1 MKVASVARLSTS
13 HCIVEG
19 TLIIDLG
26 TRMRV
31 LSSAPKGGGLRTT
44 RYILNH
50 QVLSN
55 PRLQP
60 PARSNMSH
68 TRWSD
73 PARYLR
79 QLAQTLEVG
88 GDCVG
93 LMTAVP
99 MKQLVTSRESE
110 EGIWVECY
118 ATVGVTNAVQ
128 AGESPRP
135 TAGQGADRTAG
146 TINLILITNACL
158 AASALVGAVQVATE
172 SKTGVMR
179 DHAIPSWTGRPGASG
194 TGTDAVV
201 VACAG
206 RGKGPWQPYAGTHT
220 VIGSMI
226 GRVTADC
233 LCQGLARAAEWALQ
247 SQS

>member
-1 MKVASVARLSTS
+1 MKLSPVTRLST
-13 HCIVEG
+13 HHRLING

-26 TRMRV
+26 SRMRV
-31 LSSAPKGGGLRTT
+31 LSSAPRGGGFRTT

-50 QVLSN
+50 QVLPN
-55 PRLQP
+55 PVSLKTSETKASQQHRG
-60 PARSNMSH
+60 
-68 TRWSD
+68 D

-79 QLAQTLEVG
+79 RIALAVG
-88 GDCVG
+88 ADGDCVG

-118 ATVGVTNAVQ
+118 ATVGVTNAVR
-128 AGESPRP
+128 AGEPPRRA
-135 TAGQGADRTAG
+135 AGQGADRTAG

-172 SKTGVMR
+172 SKTGLLR
-179 DHAIPSWTGRPGASG
+179 DHAVPSWTGRPGATG

-201 VACAG
+201 VACAV

-233 LCQGLARAAEWALQ
+233 LSQGLARATQWAVQ
-247 SQS
+247 PRS

>member
-1 MKVASVARLSTS
+1 MKLSPVARLST
-13 HCIVEG
+13 HHRLVDG

-50 QVLSN
+50 QVLPN
-55 PRLQP
+55 PVPLKTSEAKVSQP
-60 PARSNMSH
+60 H
-68 TRWSD
+68 WDD
-73 PARYLR
+73 PVRYLR
-79 QLAQTLEVG
+79 RIAVVLGAD

-118 ATVGVTNAVQ
+118 ATVGVTNAVR
-128 AGESPRP
+128 AGEPPRRA
-135 TAGQGADRTAG
+135 AGQAAHPVAG

-172 SKTGVMR
+172 SKTGVLR
-179 DHAIPSWTGRPGASG
+179 DHAVPSWTGCPGATG

-201 VACAG
+201 VACAV
-206 RGKGPWQPYAGTHT
+206 RGKGPWRPYAGTHT
-220 VIGSMI
+220 DLGSMI

-233 LCQGLARAAEWALQ
+233 LSQGLARATQWTVQ
-247 SQS
+247 PPQ

>member
-1 MKVASVARLSTS
+1 MKARLSTS
-13 HCIVEG
+13 HRIVEG

-31 LSSAPKGGGLRTT
+31 LSSAPKGGGFRTT

-50 QVLSN
+50 QVLPN
-55 PRLQP
+55 PVPLQTSE
-60 PARSNMSH
+60 AKVSQQ
-68 TRWSD
+68 RWSD

-79 QLAQTLEVG
+79 RIALTVG
-88 GDCVG
+88 ADGDCVG

-99 MKQLVTSRESE
+99 MKQLATSRQSAA
-110 EGIWVECY
+110 GLWVECY
-118 ATVGVTNAVQ
+118 ATVGVTNAVR
-128 AGESPRP
+128 AGELPQSVE
-135 TAGQGADRTAG
+135 QGADRRPG

-172 SKTGVMR
+172 SKTGVLR
-179 DHAIPSWTGRPGASG
+179 DHAVSSWTGRPGATG
-194 TGTDAVV
+194 TGTDAVAI
-201 VACAG
+201 ACAV

-220 VIGSMI
+220 IIGSLI

-233 LCQGLARAAEWALQ
+233 LCQGLTRAAEWALQ